1 MDTIVYMDT
10 TQAGFVYMNISKV
23 VDLCESECMGLT
35 DSFSLLQ
42 EKLQKLGF
50 KIVAE
55 NGQEPDKTFFVFKP
69 EILA

>member
-1 MDTIVYMDT
+1 MDT

-23 VDLCESECMGLT
+23 VDSCEREGKGLT

-55 NGQEPDKTFFVFKP
+55 NGQEPNKTVFEPKFR
-69 EILA
+69 A